1 MKEEKGEK
9 INVLSSHVNKVKCK
23 GARQSRKRRSLD
35 RQTWLTIVKDGRVI
49 RRVRRCQTN
58 ALTSRRSRD
67 DPKGWIETIL
77 FTLSLVQ
84 RCRQHNADIY
94 KKKFYPPG
102 FFLFLSFFLSFVWF
116 FSARDSVNDHSDLR
130 SSLPFHFFLTF
141 LFSSQQRERNS
152 PPSCFFARE
161 FLSRCFWT
169 IACEIHAWIKLI
181 PTMDISASF
190 KESISFQHRVFH
202 RRIVETWSFQVFHG
216 SIGKAKLN

>member
-102 FFLFLSFFLSFVWF
+102 FFLFLSFFLSFD
-116 FSARDSVNDHSDLR
+116 FSLLVIQWMIIRIYVPL
-130 SSLPFHFFLTF
+130 FL
-141 LFSSQQRERNS
+141 
-152 PPSCFFARE
+152 
-161 FLSRCFWT
+161 
-169 IACEIHAWIKLI
+169 
-181 PTMDISASF
+181 
-190 KESISFQHRVFH
+190 SISFSRFCFLPNNAKEILHPLVSSLENFFRV
-202 RRIVETWSFQVFHG
+202 VFER
-216 SIGKAKLN
+216 SLAKSTLE

>member
-102 FFLFLSFFLSFVWF
+102 FFLFLSFFLSFFRLIFLCSWF
-116 FSARDSVNDHSDLR
+116 SEWSFGFTFLSSFPFLSHVFVFFPTTRKKFSTLLFLR
-130 SSLPFHFFLTF
+130 SRISFALFLNDR
-141 LFSSQQRERNS
+141 LRN
-152 PPSCFFARE
+152 PRLNKAHPDNGYLCKFQG
-161 FLSRCFWT
+161 
-169 IACEIHAWIKLI
+169 IDII
-181 PTMDISASF
+181 PTPSF
-190 KESISFQHRVFH
+190 PP
-202 RRIVETWSFQVFHG
+202 
-216 SIGKAKLN
+216 